1 MESGIL
7 LPCSVYR
14 SVGIVAIACDRHF
27 IFLGDRSSDVAVR
40 DCDRFLEVIAV
51 AGDVLFPDNDGIVGK
66 SRLSPLGIDDR
77 GLFKPGSEG
86 ERRIVQID
94 NDSLVSFFI
103 RYGSLR
109 SGIPVN
115 KGKAATEGILRSFG
129 LGDVFA
135 VQELRGGIGCTAAV
149 SAEDQPV
156 SGRRVNAQIDAA
168 GKQEFRLVRISG
180 LFIDRAS
187 VLKLGI
193 RCRGYEPPLKV
204 LIGAANGIV
213 IVCRISNA
221 LDVGLDQL
229 GIGEQNCALLVM
241 IGNDD
246 RLEQR
251 GIIVHLIA
259 VGNARIKLCFHFGTD
274 LVDRKHGRL
283 GRIVLVRSPSVERE
297 AAGIAHAGIIKN
309 GSDLLIISVGIVL
322 ALDVDRY
329 YVPAVLVEVDLH
341 TRVFTGLDHDVYG
354 EVLCREADSIIVG
367 GYGLHKLAAAA
378 ALVIDLQ
385 RLSIAERIIRDGDRD
400 RFLRL
405 PALTVLIEN
414 GDIVGSEHLLIGR
427 GGAGG
432 ALGGSSTI
440 DALENHLRLG
450 CALLDRS
457 HAAAYRQKAV
467 NTDIA
472 GGQSLLFGLDGLLG
486 GGLFSRGCRD
496 LDQTDT
502 GGRIAHRNRRE
513 IVFAGDDLQLAALH
527 TAVQRDESKRLA
539 LFKRRHRL
547 DADSQ
552 LEILAVAADRPA
564 FKNGTSLDGSDGN
577 ALQLGRVLIGGIA
590 ALCHSDGIFALAL
603 VAVRYVDGLF
613 ALDDGLF
620 GGLGILRELGR
631 LGILRELGRLGL
643 IRLFSRL
650 RILRKLDH
658 IIILVSAVV
667 QAGGQGLIA
676 GPQYHQQGK
685 QKREY
690 ALRQFVHLM
699 RASYSYTWRRI
710 APPRFIY
717 CVMGFAG
724 AVSLGFAVYIEVAML
739 FAIGLGL
746 RFAGDVFRSFAYFSL
761 FSSACALE

>member
-1 MESGIL
+1 M
-7 LPCSVYR
+7 
-14 SVGIVAIACDRHF
+14 
-27 IFLGDRSSDVAVR
+27 
-40 DCDRFLEVIAV
+40 
-51 AGDVLFPDNDGIVGK
+51 
-66 SRLSPLGIDDR
+66 
-77 GLFKPGSEG
+77 GLF
-86 ERRIVQID
+86 
-94 NDSLVSFFI
+94 F
-103 RYGSLR
+103 R
-109 SGIPVN
+109 SDG
-115 KGKAATEGILRSFG
+115 FH
-129 LGDVFA
+129 
-135 VQELRGGIGCTAAV
+135 ELR
-149 SAEDQPV
+149 
-156 SGRRVNAQIDAA
+156 R
-168 GKQEFRLVRISG
+168 
-180 LFIDRAS
+180 
-187 VLKLGI
+187 
-193 RCRGYEPPLKV
+193 
-204 LIGAANGIV
+204 LIGAALALV
-213 IVCRISNA
+213 EDQPAALRQVDTELHVA
-221 LDVGLDQL
+221 LDDDVRAVLIFILFRFDNVVSTVTDQPAFKVVHGVGRRKGLVHGVVCIDRARVRADRNLVRAERDPVLIKIGHIVGAEQHRMVRDRHVRVGKRVRSRRNVRANAADVHAPVDIAFTVVGDII
-229 GIGEQNCALLVM
+229 GIRRPAAEHDALR
-241 IGNDD
+241 D
-246 RLEQR
+246 R
-251 GIIVHLIA
+251 A
-259 VGNARIKLCFHFGTD
+259 DARIIDD
-274 LVDRKHGRL
+274 LVELLSADVRLLDIHGGDFGRAVHELDRQTRDH
-283 GRIVLVRSPSVERE
+283 
-297 AAGIAHAGIIKN
+297 
-309 GSDLLIISVGIVL
+309 DLN
-322 ALDVDRY
+322 
-329 YVPAVLVEVDLH
+329 
-341 TRVFTGLDHDVYG
+341 HDVYG

-400 RFLRL
+400 RLLRL
-405 PALTVLIEN
+405 PALSAPIEN
-414 GDIVGSEHLLIGR
+414 GDIIGSEHLLIGR

-450 CALLDRS
+450 CALLDRC
-457 HAAAYRQKAV
+457 HAAAYRQEAV

-472 GGQSLLFGLDGLLG
+472 GGHSLLFGLDGLLG

-496 LDQTDT
+496 LDKSDT

-613 ALDDGLF
+613 DLDDGLF
-620 GGLGILRELGR
+620 RGLGILRELGRFGILRELGRFGILRELGR
-631 LGILRELGRLGL
+631 LGILRELGRLGILRKLGRIGL

-739 FAIGLGL
+739 FPTGLGL
-746 RFAGDVFRSFAYFSL
+746 RFAGGVFRSFAYFSL

>member
-1 MESGIL
+1 M
-7 LPCSVYR
+7 
-14 SVGIVAIACDRHF
+14 
-27 IFLGDRSSDVAVR
+27 
-40 DCDRFLEVIAV
+40 
-51 AGDVLFPDNDGIVGK
+51 
-66 SRLSPLGIDDR
+66 
-77 GLFKPGSEG
+77 
-86 ERRIVQID
+86 
-94 NDSLVSFFI
+94 
-103 RYGSLR
+103 
-109 SGIPVN
+109 
-115 KGKAATEGILRSFG
+115 
-129 LGDVFA
+129 
-135 VQELRGGIGCTAAV
+135 
-149 SAEDQPV
+149 
-156 SGRRVNAQIDAA
+156 
-168 GKQEFRLVRISG
+168 
-180 LFIDRAS
+180 
-187 VLKLGI
+187 
-193 RCRGYEPPLKV
+193 
-204 LIGAANGIV
+204 
-213 IVCRISNA
+213 
-221 LDVGLDQL
+221 
-229 GIGEQNCALLVM
+229 
-241 IGNDD
+241 
-246 RLEQR
+246 
-251 GIIVHLIA
+251 
-259 VGNARIKLCFHFGTD
+259 
-274 LVDRKHGRL
+274 
-283 GRIVLVRSPSVERE
+283 
-297 AAGIAHAGIIKN
+297 
-309 GSDLLIISVGIVL
+309 
-322 ALDVDRY
+322 
-329 YVPAVLVEVDLH
+329 
-341 TRVFTGLDHDVYG
+341 
-354 EVLCREADSIIVG
+354 LCREADRIIVG
-367 GYGLHKLAAAA
+367 GYGRHKLAAVA
-378 ALVIDLQ
+378 ALVINLQ

-400 RFLRL
+400 GFFRL

-457 HAAAYRQKAV
+457 HAAAYRQNAV

-472 GGQSLLFGLDGLLG
+472 SGQSLLFGLDGLLG

-502 GGRIAHRNRRE
+502 GGRIAHRNGRE
-513 IVFAGDDLQLAALH
+513 IAFAGDDLQLAALH

-539 LFKRRHRL
+539 LFERRHRL

-631 LGILRELGRLGL
+631 LGILRELGRLGRRLGCDLGL
-643 IRLFSRL
+643 IRLFSRI

-699 RASYSYTWRRI
+699 RASYSLRGGGSRRR
-710 APPRFIY
+710 A
-717 CVMGFAG
+717 
-724 AVSLGFAVYIEVAML
+724 L
-739 FAIGLGL
+739 FTALWVLLVRCHWVLLCTL
-746 RFAGDVFRSFAYFSL
+746 RL
-761 FSSACALE
+761 LCCLQ